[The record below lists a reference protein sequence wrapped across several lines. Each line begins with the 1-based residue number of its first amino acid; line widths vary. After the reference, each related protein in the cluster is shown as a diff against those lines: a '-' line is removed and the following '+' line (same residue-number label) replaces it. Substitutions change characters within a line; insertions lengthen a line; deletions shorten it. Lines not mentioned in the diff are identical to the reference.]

1 MNPKRRIAVLVGSD
15 NDLLKQG
22 HAGMAFLAEQARAG
36 RIEVLGVETMS
47 VHGVHDEWREYLGAR
62 HARQDVDII
71 IAGAGMAAHLP
82 GMTDAVLG
90 HALKNRQIHVVGV
103 AFEDSADDENTRAAE
118 LSIARVPGKRLV
130 CSDADGQ
137 FTGPDGFLR
146 ACRYAVLGEFGPLDI
161 PPPRQRE
168 SRTIFEALRFI
179 EDASKATLAGR
190 TEDGLARGR
199 P

>member
-15 NDLLKQG
+15 NDLIKQG
-22 HAGMAFLAEQARAG
+22 HAGITFLSEQVLAAQ
-36 RIEVLGVETMS
+36 IELLSVETMS
-47 VHGVHDEWREYLGAR
+47 VHGVHDEWREYLGER
-62 HARQDVDII
+62 HAHQDVDII

-90 HALKNRQIHVVGV
+90 HALKDQHIHVVGV
-103 AFEDSADDENTRAAE
+103 AFEDNADVDNTLAAE

-137 FTGPDGFLR
+137 FTGPNGFLR
-146 ACRYAVLGEFGPLDI
+146 ACQFAVWGEFESLDL
-161 PPPRQRE
+161 PKPRKRE

-179 EDASKATLAGR
+179 EDASKVALQK
-190 TEDGLARGR
+190 
-199 P
+199 